1 MADRSS
7 GPMLY
12 ANMAVLVS
20 FGWLAILIGLA
31 PIDARAAARPSPDLL
46 FCVAAF
52 LAIRRPSAT
61 PAILVLLLGLVRDVI
76 GGAPVGLGALTLW
89 GAVEYLRFHRERLIR
104 SLPAEIGVIAALAFL
119 IPALHLAA
127 MTLTLAPSPALEVL
141 ASGAVATI
149 VAYCLVALLFRYV
162 FRIRGE
168 AEENLRL
175 IGRAERRR

>member
-1 MADRSS
+1 MADRVS

-12 ANMAVLVS
+12 ANMAVLLS

-31 PIDARAAARPSPDLL
+31 PIDARASARPSPDLL

-61 PAILVLLLGLVRDVI
+61 PAILVLLLGLARDLI
-76 GGAPVGLGALTLW
+76 GGAPLGLGALTLW
-89 GAVEYLRFHRERLIR
+89 GAVEYLRFHRNGLIG
-104 SLPAEIGVIAALAFL
+104 SLPTEIGTIAVLAFL
-119 IPALHLAA
+119 IPLLHLAA
-127 MTLTLAPSPALEVL
+127 MTLVLAPSPALEVL
-141 ASGAVATI
+141 ASGAIATI
-149 VAYCLVALLFRYV
+149 FAYCAVALLFRFV

-175 IGRAERRR
+175 IGHTERRR